1 MIWSEQ
7 IIHFLTLLGGFRVT
21 GIFSAG
27 KSPRLLEAKKG
38 PVRSCDVRWRSSKEL
53 HSPPPPLHLLHSI
66 LLRWRHRPLRFLPLL
81 LPVLPSLLQQAPFL
95 WRTRGGS
102 LVCTWGSEVKVIH
115 FSALWFNRWWVWI
128 LWSHSGRA
136 HSGRKRALVARAQW
150 SSLRLSFGPYAPNGW
165 CNEVCKTS
173 LSLHVFG
180 LVPVIGCVKK
190 VWMMTRM
197 RLQETFWF

>member
-53 HSPPPPLHLLHSI
+53 HSPPPLLQPLHLLHSI
-66 LLRWRHRPLRFLPLL
+66 LLRWRHRPLCFLPLL

-136 HSGRKRALVARAQW
+136 HSGRKRALVARDQW

-190 VWMMTRM
+190 VWVMTRM
-197 RLQETFWF
+197 RQ

>member
-1 MIWSEQ
+1 MYAD
-7 IIHFLTLLGGFRVT
+7 VV
-21 GIFSAG
+21 A
-27 KSPRLLEAKKG
+27 KS
-38 PVRSCDVRWRSSKEL
+38 CT
-53 HSPPPPLHLLHSI
+53 
-66 LLRWRHRPLRFLPLL
+66 LL
-81 LPVLPSLLQQAPFL
+81 LPSSSPFTYYTASFLDGDTAPSASSPSCSLCSHLSYSRHHSSDEPE
-95 WRTRGGS
+95 GGS

-136 HSGRKRALVARAQW
+136 HSGRKRALVARDQW

-190 VWMMTRM
+190 VWVMTRM
-197 RLQETFWF
+197 RQ